1 LEELKKVV
9 PCFHGELVRGA
20 AVACPWEAAA
30 AGARKAMADS
40 GEWHRTAVALSLHR
54 KFSFSDIFS
63 GTSYGFGVEFSL
75 FFERAKCRKY
85 LSALV
90 GILSFSPFLITTSF
104 KLETDPWC

>member
-1 LEELKKVV
+1 LEKLKKAV

-54 KFSFSDIFS
+54 KFSLSNIFS
-63 GTSYGFGVEFSL
+63 GTSSGFGIDFFYFLREQKAGNISLRCWEFCPFHMFCNVS
-75 FFERAKCRKY
+75 Y
-85 LSALV
+85 LWRV
-90 GILSFSPFLITTSF
+90 FS
-104 KLETDPWC
+104 